1 MRINRTLQDTLV
13 NWTSINPI
21 LGNGDISIVT
31 DAVTDNAKVKI
42 GNGSTVWSSLAFF
55 MPQSKILYSSAATS
69 SHTGNTTPTVIRTVV
84 IPANTLTQ
92 NGDSLT
98 IIPFATCTNNANAKA
113 LSVEFGATTIS
124 NVSFASLGGIR
135 KYIEL
140 YRRSSTT
147 GLYSTASFANGF
159 GSAGNALVPTVDWT
173 IDNNITFTVTLGNG
187 GDTIQLE
194 SVKIRLDLA
203 Q

>member
-1 MRINRTLQDTLV
+1 MRINRTLQDTLT
-13 NWTSINPI
+13 NWTLLNPV

-31 DAVTDNAKVKI
+31 DAATDNAKVKI
-42 GNGSTVWSSLAFF
+42 GNGSDDWTTLDFF

-84 IPANTLTQ
+84 IPANTLTT

-113 LSVEFGATTIS
+113 FSVEFGSTTIS
-124 NVSFASLGGIR
+124 NVSFVSLGGVR

-140 YRRSSTT
+140 YRRSATT
-147 GLYSTASFANGF
+147 GLYSTTTFANGF
-159 GSAGNALVPTVDWT
+159 GSAGNALVPSIDWS
-173 IDNNITFTVTLGNG
+173 IDNNMTFTVTLGNG

-194 SVKIRLDLA
+194 TVKIRLDLA
-203 Q
+203 P